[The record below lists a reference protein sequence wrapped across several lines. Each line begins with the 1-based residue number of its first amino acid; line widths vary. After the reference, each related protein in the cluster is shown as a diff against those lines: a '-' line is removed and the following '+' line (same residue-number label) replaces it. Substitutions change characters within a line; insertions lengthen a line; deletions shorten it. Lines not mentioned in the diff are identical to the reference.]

1 MTHENDRPVE
11 RQSAQPDPQIQD
23 LPMPEQVSAQVVGGS
38 ETLTRS
44 TTYEGGT
51 GVVSTLS
58 TMIVEQKA
66 ALTAIV
72 ANLK

>member
-1 MTHENDRPVE
+1 
-11 RQSAQPDPQIQD
+11 
-23 LPMPEQVSAQVVGGS
+23 MPEQVSAQVVGGS

-66 ALTAIV
+66 TLTAIV